1 MIDVKPTNLD
11 QNWTYVVVNVSM
23 VEVLEIERRI

>member
-11 QNWTYVVVNVSM
+11 QNWTYVAVNVSM
-23 VEVLEIERRI
+23 VEVLEIEKRI